1 MKKINLKFLT
11 LSLILLIAVASRML
25 PHPNNFAPMGA
36 MALFGAAYFNRK
48 YFGILLPVLATWISD
63 LFINNIIYAKY
74 YPTFTWFYEGF
85 YWQYGTYILIGLFG
99 IFLFKKVTLPRLLVG
114 SLSSSL
120 IFFFITNLSC
130 WYNNPMY
137 SKDIK
142 GILDCYLMGLP
153 FLKGTLMGDFFYSSI
168 LFTAFVLIQHQV
180 PKLKKQIA

>member
-137 SKDIK
+137 LQNIY
-142 GILDCYLMGLP
+142 GVMDCYVMGLP
-153 FLKGTLMGDFFYSSI
+153 FFKGTLMGDLFYSSV
-168 LFTAFVLIQHQV
+168 LFTSYVFIQNKV
-180 PKLKKQIA
+180 PRLKSEVA